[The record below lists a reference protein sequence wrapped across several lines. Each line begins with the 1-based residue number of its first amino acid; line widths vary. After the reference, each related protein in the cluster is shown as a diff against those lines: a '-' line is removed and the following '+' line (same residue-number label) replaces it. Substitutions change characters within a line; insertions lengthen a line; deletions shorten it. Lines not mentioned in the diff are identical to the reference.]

1 MATFKYH
8 LNHPYKKG
16 TRELKKEPVLVDGV
30 FTISR
35 EHRFVISTSERIQP
49 KYWDRK
55 EKAVKSSFTGHHEI
69 NKRLLQIKERVMI
82 AWGHWTAAGG
92 TDLEQLKKA
101 VRVAVKGEIATAEKK
116 TLFIAFDKLLE
127 IYDKEKD
134 SKTTA
139 KFKTLRAY
147 LQKFDE
153 QEYPI
158 TFEGMSFQFY
168 DDFKAFLYRQPNQTH
183 PDSFFHD
190 QGDYWTISKEK
201 SAHPVGLFDD
211 TIYKH
216 IINLKIF
223 LEWARKRDY
232 PVHKSFSDWPIIQRE
247 YEPIALTLSEL
258 EALEKVAIP
267 ERHIDAGRDYLC
279 LECRTGQRISDL
291 KRFDMNDYDNYRW
304 SFKQYKGRGLR
315 RKEETMTVF
324 FNGYSAPALLILA
337 KHNFKMPAIS
347 EQKLNKN
354 LRLACKAAGIDQE
367 MFTERWV
374 GNKCV
379 RFYGKK
385 YEFISTH
392 TGRKTFITIGLQ
404 YMKPEVVMNLTGI
417 KSYQTLKKY
426 KAKSEP
432 EILQQA
438 LDQAQDSITLM
449 RKAQ

>member
-16 TRELKKEPVLVDGV
+16 TRDLKKEPVLVDGI

-35 EHRFVISTSERIQP
+35 EHRFVISTSERVIP

-55 EKAVKSSFTGHHEI
+55 EKCVKSTFTGHHEI
-69 NKRLLQIKERVMI
+69 NKRLLQAKDRVMI
-82 AWGHWTAAGG
+82 AWGQWAASGG
-92 TDLEQLKKA
+92 KDFEELKKM
-101 VRVAVKGEIATAEKK
+101 VRIAVKGEINSVQKK
-116 TLFIAFDKLLE
+116 TLFIAFDNLLS
-127 IYDKEKD
+127 IYEKERD

-139 KFKTLRAY
+139 KFKTLKSY
-147 LQKFDE
+147 LLKFDE
-153 QEYPI
+153 EKYPV

-168 DDFKAFLYRQPNQTH
+168 DDFKSFLYSQPNQTH
-183 PDSFFHD
+183 PHSFFHD
-190 QGDYWTISKEK
+190 QGDYWTISKVRSEY
-201 SAHPVGLFDD
+201 PVGLFDD

-223 LEWARKRDY
+223 LEWARIREH
-232 PVHKSFSDWPIIQRE
+232 PVHKSFSDWPLVSRE

-258 EALEKVAIP
+258 EALEKVSIP
-267 ERHIDAGRDYLC
+267 ESHIDIGRDYLC
-279 LECRTGQRISDL
+279 LESRTGQRISDL
-291 KRFDMNDYDNYRW
+291 KRFDINDYENYRW

-315 RKEETMTVF
+315 RKEETMTVY
-324 FNGYSAPALLILA
+324 FNGYCAPALLILA

-347 EQKLNKN
+347 EQKLNIN
-354 LRLACKAAGIDQE
+354 IRAACKLAGIDQE
-367 MFTERWV
+367 MYTERWV

-404 YMKPEVVMNLTGI
+404 LMKPEVVMNLTGI

-432 EILQQA
+432 EILRQA
-438 LDQAQDSITLM
+438 LDQAQDNITLM